1 MCPPPEPRSVEW
13 RDRDRV
19 EMGHAVGLGP
29 QRDLPRFRE
38 GLVLGGEKR
47 FTIESDREP
56 ILHRA
61 ETEAVPVIGSNLCV
75 YALNLLPIAVFHP
88 VEADAVLKRIG
99 AHDVVV
105 VWRGEAHG

>member
-1 MCPPPEPRSVEW
+1 MCPPPEPRSFEW

-19 EMGHAVGLGP
+19 EMGHAVRLRP

-38 GLVLGGEKR
+38 GLILGGEKR

-56 ILHRA
+56 ILDRA
-61 ETEAVPVIGSNLCV
+61 ETEAMPAIGSNLGVC
-75 YALNLLPIAVFHP
+75 ASNLLPIPVFHP

-105 VWRGEAHG
+105 VR